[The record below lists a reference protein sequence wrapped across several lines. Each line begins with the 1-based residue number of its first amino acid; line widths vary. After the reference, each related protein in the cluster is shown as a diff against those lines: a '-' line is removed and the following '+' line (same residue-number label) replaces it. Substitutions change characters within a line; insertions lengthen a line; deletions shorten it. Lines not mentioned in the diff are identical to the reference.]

1 MTDSVSLTPL
11 TAVSKCSVD
20 ACGVVATF
28 VAEEHRRV
36 HHLRLGNFKFA
47 LRKEIQRR
55 TWALQHAAGMTS
67 MPAPACIWDALC
79 QLL

>member
-1 MTDSVSLTPL
+1 MSFLKPSMTDSVSLTPL

-55 TWALQHAAGMTS
+55 TWALQ
-67 MPAPACIWDALC
+67 
-79 QLL
+79 QLA